1 MKNMSWLFILSIIL
15 IGFGALG
22 GILMTIDQ
30 FKSGNDS
37 KDEIISSVK
46 TNNKQLVK
54 RLTSIEKERNELKKD
69 LELRDSKVNKQS
81 EEIINLNRKLSEKS
95 EYISNYLTGG
105 EGYPFIDLMG
115 FEVSKADPAKLYV
128 KIENNF
134 DFPLYNINLSI
145 KDYDMIEKSSY
156 FGSDNKVRRISEK
169 DYYNSVIFK
178 KEMNELPPHQWNNFE
193 SKIGQKPFRLHMN
206 IRTRNG
212 VFIEK
217 VVAVEIIKGY
227 FWYGFQLF
235 DNKGNL
241 LVENI
246 KKDMSPSYKKI
257 VLKTLKTIP
266 INLELQLME

>member
-1 MKNMSWLFILSIIL
+1 MSWLFISSIIL

-22 GILMTIDQ
+22 GILLTIDQ
-30 FKSGNDS
+30 FQSGNDS
-37 KDEIISSVK
+37 RDEIIKSVK

-54 RLTSIEKERNELKKD
+54 QLTSIEKERNELKKD
-69 LELRDSKVNKQS
+69 LELRDSKVEKQG

-105 EGYPFIDLMG
+105 EGYPFIDLVG
-115 FEVSKADPAKLYV
+115 FEVSKADQAKLYI

-134 DFPLYNINLSI
+134 DLPLYNINFSI
-145 KDYDMIEKSSY
+145 KDYDMIENLSY
-156 FGSDNKVRRISEK
+156 YGSDNKVRRISEK
-169 DYYNSVIFK
+169 DYYNSILFK
-178 KEMNELPPHQWNNFE
+178 KEMNEIPPHQWNSFE
-193 SKIGQKPFRLHMN
+193 SKIPQKPFRFHIN
-206 IRTRNG
+206 IRTKNG

-241 LVENI
+241 LLENI
-246 KKDMSPSYKKI
+246 KKDMIPSYKKM
-257 VLKTLKTIP
+257 VLKALKTIP
-266 INLELQLME
+266 VNLELQLME